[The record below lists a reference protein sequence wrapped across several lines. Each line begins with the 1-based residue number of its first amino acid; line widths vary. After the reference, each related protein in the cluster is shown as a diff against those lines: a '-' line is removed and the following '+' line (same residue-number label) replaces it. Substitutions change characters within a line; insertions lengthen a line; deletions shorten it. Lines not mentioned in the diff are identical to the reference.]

1 MLRSTATRR
10 SAEGFEMAT
19 GKPPR
24 AAPRDAKR
32 ILVVDDEPRM
42 IGFIRMNLELEGY
55 QVIEAHNG
63 LEALEAIRT
72 QLPDLVLLDV
82 MMPQLDGFETLRML
96 REFSNIPVIML
107 TAKGEE
113 DDKVFGLELGADDY
127 VTKPFGSRELSSR
140 VRAVL
145 RRVETPTASPETAV
159 LKIDDR
165 LSVDFNRREVIVNGE
180 HIKLRPTE
188 YRLLYHL
195 IENAGWTVPHE
206 QLLAKVW
213 GYEYRDETHYVRL
226 YVNYLREKIEED
238 PANPKYIL
246 TERGVGYRFVDFKKN
261 AG

>member
-1 MLRSTATRR
+1 MS
-10 SAEGFEMAT
+10 SV
-19 GKPPR
+19 KPPR
-24 AAPRDAKR
+24 PLPRDAKR

-55 QVIEAHNG
+55 QVLEAHNG
-63 LEALEAIRT
+63 LAALEVIRT

-82 MMPQLDGFETLRML
+82 MMPELDGFETLRML
-96 REFSNIPVIML
+96 REFSSIPVIML

-113 DDKVFGLELGADDY
+113 DDKVYGLELGADDY

-145 RRVETPTASPETAV
+145 RRADMPSASPEQAV
-159 LKIDDR
+159 LRVDDR
-165 LSVDFNRREVIVNGE
+165 LSVDFNRREVIVAGQ

-238 PANPKYIL
+238 PSDPKYIL
-246 TERGVGYRFVDFKKN
+246 TERGVGYRFVDFRREKD
-261 AG
+261 

>member
-1 MLRSTATRR
+1 MSGKLPRSL
-10 SAEGFEMAT
+10 
-19 GKPPR
+19 
-24 AAPRDAKR
+24 PRDAKR
-32 ILVVDDEPRM
+32 VLVVDDEPRM

-55 QVIEAHNG
+55 QVLEAHNG
-63 LEALEAIRT
+63 IEALEIIRT

-82 MMPQLDGFETLRML
+82 MMPEPDGFETLRML
-96 REFSNIPVIML
+96 REFSTIPVIML

-113 DDKVFGLELGADDY
+113 DDKVYGLELGADDY

-145 RRVETPTASPETAV
+145 RRAEMPSASPEQAV

-165 LSVDFNRREVIVNGE
+165 LSVDFNRREVIVKGE

-238 PANPKYIL
+238 PSNPKYIL
-246 TERGVGYRFVDFKKN
+246 TERGVGYRFVDFKHETD
-261 AG
+261 